1 MAVETPTPPIMIYAA
16 APDGAP
22 PRRIND

>member
-1 MAVETPTPPIMIYAA
+1 MGVETPTPPIMIYAA
-16 APDGAP
+16 ADRAP